1 MKKLVIAIVVASLLR
16 PESQAEEAPR
26 LPDPATILVPDLSR
40 SGTPE
45 VVREGS
51 KYFFFHKEGVGFEKA
66 HADLSDCFRFLQP
79 SSWESV
85 HMNRFVPWVSS
96 PGRRTVPVG
105 NPYGLVG
112 AILAGAVEG
121 SLNHRDYQAKMR
133 SCMEPRGYIRY
144 GVAQD
149 VWKRVTDLPPDQSIA
164 ILAKIASGPGFG
176 KPVPNQ

>member
-1 MKKLVIAIVVASLLR
+1 MRKLAAAMIVAASLQ
-16 PESQAEEAPR
+16 PAWHAQDAPSP
-26 LPDPATILVPDLSR
+26 PDPATIVVPDLSG
-40 SGTPE
+40 SGKPE
-45 VVREGS
+45 VIREGS
-51 KYFFFHKEGVGFEKA
+51 KYFFFHQKGVGFEKA
-66 HADLSDCFRFLQP
+66 HADLSDCFRFLEP

-96 PGRRTVPVG
+96 PGRRRVSSP

-133 SCMEPRGYIRY
+133 ICMEPRGYIRY

-149 VWKRVTDLPPDQSIA
+149 IWKRVTDLPPEQSIA
-164 ILAKIASGPGFG
+164 VLAKIASGPEFG

>member
-1 MKKLVIAIVVASLLR
+1 MRTLAAALILSAFLHPPSR
-16 PESQAEEAPR
+16 AEDAPAP
-26 LPDPATILVPDLSR
+26 PDPAAIMVPDLSGSSR
-40 SGTPE
+40 LE
-45 VVREGS
+45 VIREGS
-51 KYFFFHKEGVGFEKA
+51 KYFFFHQESVGFENA

-85 HMNRFVPWVSS
+85 HMNRFVPWVSN
-96 PGRRTVPVG
+96 PGRRTVASG

-121 SLNHRDYQAKMR
+121 ALNHRDYQAKMR

-149 VWKRVTDLPPDQSIA
+149 IWKRVTDLPQDQAIA
-164 ILAKIASGPGFG
+164 VLAKIASGPRFG
-176 KPVPNQ
+176 KRVPNQ